1 MRFFPL
7 LTAALVSALI
17 YFAVFEREQLLNFA
31 GIAPPGQ
38 PGAAAQSGGPDAV
51 AAEGPAETPD
61 PAASAERPHH
71 EPFAVVVRRIAQ
83 QEIDDGVLVR
93 GRTEATR
100 RVEVRAEVSGLV
112 ESDPLARGARV
123 HAGDLM
129 CELASGTRNAALSE
143 AEARLAEAQI
153 AFRAAD
159 RLSQDGFASETRAA
173 GARAALQAAEA
184 GVERAREDL
193 ARLRITAPIDGIL
206 AEDAAERGTLLQPG
220 GLCGTVVQLDP
231 IRLVGYVPEL
241 RVDRVREGA
250 PAGARLATGRE
261 VMGTV
266 SYVSR
271 VADPATRT
279 FRVEIR
285 VANPDLEIRDGLSA
299 EIIIRAPGNR
309 GSLVPA
315 SALTLDND
323 GRLGLRTVDDGD
335 TVVFVPVTVLR
346 DTRDGVWVGG
356 LPDGAR
362 VIVVGQDYVV
372 DGVPVR
378 PVDEDD
384 PAVAGMTVSTADAPD
399 AAAVAAEAEADAA
412 VGGAQAGTEAAQ

>member
-1 MRFFPL
+1 M
-7 LTAALVSALI
+7 TAALVSALI

-31 GIAPPGQ
+31 GVTAPGDPA
-38 PGAAAQSGGPDAV
+38 AAAQSGSSADV
-51 AAEGPAETPD
+51 AAEQEPDAAPD
-61 PAASAERPHH
+61 PAATAERPEHS
-71 EPFAVVVRRIAQ
+71 PFAVVVRRIMQ
-83 QEIDDGVLVR
+83 QDIDDGVLVR

-100 RVEVRAEVSGLV
+100 RVEVRAEVTGLV
-112 ESDPLARGARV
+112 ESDPLPRGAEV
-123 HAGDLM
+123 APGDLM
-129 CELASGTRNAALSE
+129 CELASGTRNAALAE

-159 RLSQDGFASETRAA
+159 RLSQDGFASESRAA

-184 GVERAREDL
+184 GVERAREDI
-193 ARLRITAPIDGIL
+193 ARLRITAPIAGIL
-206 AEDAAERGTLLQPG
+206 AEDAAERGTLLQAG

-241 RVDRVREGA
+241 RIDRVQEGA
-250 PAGARLATGRE
+250 RAGARLATGRE
-261 VMGTV
+261 VLGTV
-266 SYVSR
+266 SFVSR

-285 VANPDLEIRDGLSA
+285 VANPDLAIRDGLSA
-299 EIIIRAPGNR
+299 EILIQAQGNR

-323 GRLGLRTVDDGD
+323 GRLGLRTVNDADR
-335 TVVFVPVTVLR
+335 VVFVPVTVLR
-346 DTRDGVWVGG
+346 DERNGVWVSG

-362 VIVVGQDYVV
+362 VIVIGQDYVV

-384 PAVAGMTVSTADAPD
+384 PAVAGMAPATASAPD
-399 AAAVAAEAEADAA
+399 AAASVAGVAEGETDAA
-412 VGGAQAGTEAAQ
+412 TGDAGTEDAQ